1 MNDKFQN
8 LGYFIEK
15 YTYIASIPKIY
26 GAIFMSGNIGEP
38 VRRKEDE
45 RLLTGRGRFTDD
57 FNLPGQAYA
66 AVVRSPYP
74 HALIRS
80 VNSTHALRQPG
91 VLAVYSGADCVDDGL
106 GEIPHDPLPKTK
118 FDLKLHAPGKAAG
131 DPVFI
136 GIHTLLPVD
145 KTRYVGEAIVLVVAE
160 TRAQALD
167 AAEAVEVDY
176 DPLPAV
182 TDTMDAAESQAPSV
196 WDDVPD
202 NVLIETFFG
211 DEAATDTA
219 FAEADHEFSMSFDIG
234 RVTGVPLESRSALG
248 LYDKETGRYTLYAG
262 SGGVVRQKR
271 EIAAVLKE
279 DAENI
284 RVLAFDVGGN
294 FGTRN
299 RVYVEF
305 PLMAWASR
313 KVGRPVKYTAARSES
328 FISDYQGRDL
338 RVDLQ
343 LALDREGRFLALRAS
358 NLSNVGA
365 RCVSLSPLSKGAGI
379 ITGSYHIPAA
389 FLRARAVF
397 SNTPPTN
404 AYRSSGRPEIIF
416 AIERLID
423 TAAHELGFDPT
434 VLRRKNFVTPEEM
447 PYRNAVGMEYDSGA
461 YEAGLDK
468 AIKLADWDGFEAR
481 REEAHLRGKRL
492 GRGLAHY
499 VESSIGTP
507 VEQAEIHVR
516 EGESLIDVVIGTQP
530 SGQGHET
537 AFAQVAAD
545 WLGLPVDQVRIV
557 LGDTDIVKVGG
568 GSHSGRSM
576 RMAGTVIVKA
586 ADSFIAKAKRF
597 AAECLEAA
605 EADVAFADGRYAV
618 VGTDRGF
625 TVFELAALAR
635 ERGLAPDFLSVI
647 EDNEMHTPVFPN
659 GCHICEVEVDP
670 ETGHIQIVRYAAVDD
685 VGRAINPLI
694 VDGQTHGGLV
704 QGVGQAMWEQCVF
717 DSEGQPLCGS
727 FMDYGMPRADHFPPF
742 QTELHEIPSPT
753 NPLGVKAG
761 GEGGTTAAL
770 GVIVN
775 AVVDALRDLG
785 VRDLKMPL
793 TPLRVWEAIQAA
805 QNSRIL

>member
-1 MNDKFQN
+1 
-8 LGYFIEK
+8 
-15 YTYIASIPKIY
+15 
-26 GAIFMSGNIGEP
+26 MSRSIGEP
-38 VRRKEDE
+38 VHRKEDE

-57 FNLPGQAYA
+57 FNLDGQAYA
-66 AVVRSPYP
+66 AIVRSPHP
-74 HALIRS
+74 HAVIRAIDAS
-80 VNSTHALRQPG
+80 PALRMPG
-91 VLAVYSGADCVDDGL
+91 VLAAFTGKDCDADGL

-118 FDLKLHAPGKAAG
+118 FDLKLHAPGG
-131 DPVFI
+131 VVGEPVFV
-136 GIHTLLPVD
+136 GGHTLLPAD
-145 KTRYVGEAIVLVVAE
+145 KARYVGEAIVLVVAE
-160 TRAQALD
+160 TKSLALD
-167 AAEAVEVDY
+167 AADSVIVDY
-176 DPLPAV
+176 EPLPAV
-182 TDTMDAAESQAPSV
+182 TDTAAAVNENAPVIWDATPG
-196 WDDVPD
+196 
-202 NVLIETFFG
+202 NVLVETYFG
-211 DEAATDTA
+211 DREATAAA
-219 FAEADHEFSMSFDIG
+219 FAIADHSFSMEFDIG

-248 LYDKETGRYTLYAG
+248 AYDEETGRYTVYAG

-271 EIAAVLKE
+271 EIATVLKE
-279 DAENI
+279 DPAKI
-284 RVLAFDVGGN
+284 RVLAYDVGGN

-313 KVGRPVKYTAARSES
+313 KLGRPVKYTAVRSES

-338 RVDLQ
+338 RVELT
-343 LALDREGRFLALRAS
+343 LALDREGRFLALCGS

-379 ITGSYHIPAA
+379 ITGSYRIPAA
-389 FLRARAVF
+389 FLRARATF

-423 TAAHELGFDPT
+423 TAAHELGFDPIA
-434 VLRRKNFVTPEEM
+434 LRRLNLVPPEAM
-447 PYRNAVGMEYDSGA
+447 PYRNAVGMVYDSGA

-468 AIKLADWDGFEAR
+468 ALRLAEWGSFDAR
-481 REEAHLRGKRL
+481 RRDAQSRGKLL

-507 VEQAEIHVR
+507 VEQAEIHIR
-516 EGESLIDVVIGTQP
+516 QEERLIDVVIGTQP

-537 AFAQVAAD
+537 AFAQVAAE

-586 ADSFIAKAKRF
+586 ADAFIAQATRF
-597 AAECLEAA
+597 ASQCLEAA
-605 EADVAFADGRYAV
+605 EADIEFNHGRFLV
-618 VGTDRGF
+618 TGTDRGL
-625 TVFELAALAR
+625 TIFELAARA
-635 ERGLAPDFLSVI
+635 EQQGLPEDFLSAI

-659 GCHICEVEVDP
+659 GCHVCEVEVDP

-685 VGRAINPLI
+685 VGRAINPMI

-717 DSEGQPLCGS
+717 DTEGQPLCGS
-727 FMDYGMPRADHFPPF
+727 FMDYGMPRADHFPSF
-742 QTELHEIPSPT
+742 QTELHEVPSPT

-775 AVVDALRDLG
+775 AAVDALRVYG

-793 TPLRVWEAIQAA
+793 TPLRVWEAIRAARQA
-805 QNSRIL
+805 